1 VPDTIANL
9 IEANIRFWVLTGD
22 KLETAL
28 EIAKSCRIIER
39 DTFVSILKPVT
50 EEAQDM
56 KSIRLMLKL
65 KDR

>member
-39 DTFVSILKPVT
+39 NTFVSILKPVT

>member
-1 VPDTIANL
+1 MPDTIANL

-39 DTFVSILKPVT
+39 NTFVSILKPVT

>member
-1 VPDTIANL
+1 MPDTIANR

-39 DTFVSILKPVT
+39 NTFVSILKPVT

>member
-1 VPDTIANL
+1 MPDTIANL